1 MKAEVK
7 LELKEKG
14 RSEIFTDERYGVCR
28 EIMKYATSRD
38 KVLKGYLGISFDFRV
53 AFIADNMIRLVD
65 LKKI

>member
-1 MKAEVK
+1 MKVELK

-14 RSEIFTDERYGVCR
+14 RLEIFTDERYDICKDV
-28 EIMKYATSRD
+28 MKYATSRD
-38 KVLKGYLGISFDFRV
+38 KVLKGYLGISVDFRV